1 MANPNPKTLVFFDNS
16 NRVPAPYGTSKPFN
30 KEAQDIWMGYD
41 EETGQL
47 CMTNYNRTEIITCY
61 SPGGASPLTTFKI
74 SLDADQIQNG
84 FSNPIPIPEAP
95 DAPGFYYTMVDAF
108 EIFTDNGEPFLNSVV
123 SIGQQTAQNMQMEDS
138 GNVVNFGA
146 STDGKFKNT
155 LNIFQYVAG
164 QGLQVR
170 MNDDSVGDGNGTLII
185 YGSFRK
191 VAV

>member
-1 MANPNPKTLVFFDNS
+1 
-16 NRVPAPYGTSKPFN
+16 
-30 KEAQDIWMGYD
+30 
-41 EETGQL
+41 
-47 CMTNYNRTEIITCY
+47 
-61 SPGGASPLTTFKI
+61 
-74 SLDADQIQNG
+74 
-84 FSNPIPIPEAP
+84 
-95 DAPGFYYTMVDAF
+95 
-108 EIFTDNGEPFLNSVV
+108 
-123 SIGQQTAQNMQMEDS
+123 MQMEDS